1 MNFTTKLNK
10 SHVGPVVV
18 NLRCPACSNRGA
30 FHGFPNVNDLAWQQ
44 ADDTGGDDQK
54 AYTAGIRRCPS
65 PGCHAPVFV
74 ILKSGQLYKSYPPE
88 VIDFDATDIPEAIRA
103 SVKEAIKCH
112 SDECYR
118 AAAIMVRRTLE
129 EICADRGAVGKD
141 LNARIKELKQH
152 VIIPEELLD
161 AANELRILGND
172 AAHIEA
178 KVYDEIGREEA
189 EVAIELAKELLK
201 AVYQYSSLLQKLRAF
216 KNK

>member
-1 MNFTTKLNK
+1 M
-10 SHVGPVVV
+10 S
-18 NLRCPACSNRGA
+18 
-30 FHGFPNVNDLAWQQ
+30 GFS
-44 ADDTGGDDQK
+44 T
-54 AYTAGIRRCPS
+54 
-65 PGCHAPVFV
+65 PGCHAPIFV
-74 ILKSGQLYKSYPPE
+74 ILKNGQFYKSYPPE
-88 VIDFDATDIPEAIRA
+88 VIDFDATDIPEAIQA

-129 EICADRGAVGKD
+129 EICAERGAGGKD
-141 LNARIKELKQH
+141 LNARIKALKQH
-152 VIIPEELLD
+152 VVIPEELLD

-178 KVYDEIGREEA
+178 KVYDEIGKEEA

-216 KNK
+216 RKK